1 MTLTIRHLR
10 RGYWV
15 HVLILSCSLVET
27 MNMEPGM
34 ESRTKSPIR
43 GMATKVK
50 VALCP
55 ALVSVS
61 YLFVLLVLRLVAAG
75 QSHLLIEP
83 WHLPVGFA
91 LGVLLAFG
99 FRYSPLIFAGQFI
112 IGFWPDSSVGLVSMM
127 MNAMFST
134 ATYMLAA
141 LVVHIMIGDRK
152 VDLLKGTH
160 LGIFLMMLP
169 IMSVVASVGTVASM
183 WLDGLFPAS
192 DIGKNLL
199 AEVTSNATGIL
210 LMAPAFLLHLAP
222 TIRSL
227 VRRLTGDERGIE
239 EVPRGGLWMTSMF
252 FFACS
257 IAICS
262 VFVFA
267 FPNQF
272 ILFCFLSIPLLA
284 AAMKH
289 GTPGV
294 GGILATFGCL
304 AMAANRLDHGFA
316 DVFGTQM
323 VVIASAVNALSLG
336 SFVSNG
342 RRLENTTRHHTA
354 LLNSVGFATDQLL
367 AMTDREQTVTAVL
380 QNLAIEAGVTR
391 AYVLENRSET
401 SNSAQP
407 LYEYWR
413 TGSPKD
419 EEQAKFVSGILRERI
434 AENATALSEGKV
446 LQYRITDLPERA
458 QEVLFPLRLRS
469 SIVLPIFVDGRL
481 WGCLGMDQA
490 NSDRMWPETEVNAFK
505 ATGRVLA
512 ALLSH
517 ANVEQQFRQLTG
529 NIPAVFWIAAPDG
542 LEKTYV
548 SPAYEQIWGW
558 PYESIRNNPRSWIA
572 PIYHEDYARIAA
584 AVPKQAFGEYDE
596 EYRIVR
602 SDRSVRW
609 IRETAFPVRDT
620 SGQVS
625 RIVGIAQDITRQK
638 EAEESLRATSV
649 LLSSLI
655 DNLHAGIVVEDQS
668 RKIIHLNPAFCKMFD
683 VTAPIESLLGTDSK
697 LVFREQQVWAK
708 RSDEIIRAGQECR
721 SEEMVSESGRVFLR
735 DYFPLSVDGDWH
747 YHLWR
752 YEDIT
757 DRKRNEERI
766 RASLKEK
773 EVLLKEIHH
782 RVKNNLQVIS
792 SLLNLQANQI
802 RDRETAQVFRDSQS
816 RVKAMSLVHER
827 LYQSSDLA
835 RIDFAGYVED
845 VTRHLLR
852 SYQSGPR
859 GVRLKVDVDPV
870 SFNIDTAIPC
880 ALIINELVS
889 NSLKYA
895 FPNGKDGEILIRLNQ
910 TDTEHLNLCI
920 SDNGIGFPANVSWE
934 KTDSLGLQLVRS
946 LTDQLNGSITC
957 QLDRGAQFDIR
968 FRPLA
973 SDRQN

>member
-1 MTLTIRHLR
+1 MELGIETKRKAVARSVGPRVKAALR
-10 RGYWV
+10 
-15 HVLILSCSLVET
+15 
-27 MNMEPGM
+27 
-34 ESRTKSPIR
+34 
-43 GMATKVK
+43 
-50 VALCP
+50 P
-55 ALVSVS
+55 AFVSAS
-61 YLFVLLVLRLVAAG
+61 YLFALFVLRSISSG
-75 QSHLLIEP
+75 PHPLIEP
-83 WHLPVGFA
+83 WHLPAGFA
-91 LGVLLAFG
+91 VGVLLFFG
-99 FRYSPLIFAGQFI
+99 FQYSPLVFAGQVVATL
-112 IGFWPDSSVGLVSMM
+112 WPGSSGGVSY
-127 MNAMFST
+127 AL
-134 ATYMLAA
+134 LAA
-141 LVVHIMIGDRK
+141 ALTTGTYVLAAYAVRVALGEPRI
-152 VDLLKGTH
+152 DLLQTKH
-160 LGIFLMMLP
+160 LVAFLGMLP
-169 IMSVVASVGTVASM
+169 VTAAVASLGTVTSL
-183 WLDGLFPAS
+183 WLDGLVATAS
-192 DIGKNLL
+192 LARSLL
-199 AEVTSNATGIL
+199 VEAAANATGVL
-210 LMAPAFLLHLAP
+210 LVTPAFLLHLAP
-222 TIRSL
+222 CIETVLRRVMGEERS
-227 VRRLTGDERGIE
+227 VEDP
-239 EVPRGGLWMTSMF
+239 PRTKRWVTSMF
-252 FFACS
+252 LFACG

-267 FPNQF
+267 IPNQF
-272 ILFCFLSIPLLA
+272 VLFCVLSIPLLA

-289 GTPGV
+289 GSPGV
-294 GGILATFGCL
+294 SAMLATFGCL
-304 AMAANRLDHGFA
+304 ALAANKLDSEFQAEFA
-316 DVFGTQM
+316 TQV
-323 VVIASAVNALSLG
+323 VVIVAAVNALGLG
-336 SFVSNG
+336 AFVSNG
-342 RRLENTTRHHTA
+342 HRMENTTRRQTA

-380 QNLAIEAGVTR
+380 RNLAVEADMTR
-391 AYVLENRSET
+391 TYVLENRSET
-401 SNSAQP
+401 ANAAP

-413 TGSPKD
+413 TEAPTD
-419 EEQAKFVSGILRERI
+419 QHQAQLVKSILRERI
-434 AENATALSEGKV
+434 AENAASLGEGKV
-446 LQYRITDLPERA
+446 LQYRITDLSDRD
-458 QEVLFPLRLRS
+458 QDVLVPLNLRS
-469 SIVLPIFVDGRL
+469 SIILPIFVDGRL

-490 NSDRMWPETEVNAFK
+490 NSDRLWPDTEVNAFK

-584 AVPKQAFGEYDE
+584 AVPKQMRGEYDE

-683 VTAPIESLLGTDSK
+683 VNAPVESILGTESK
-697 LVFREQQVWAK
+697 LIFREQQVWAK
-708 RSDEIIRAGQECR
+708 RSDEIIRSGQECR
-721 SEEMVSESGRVFLR
+721 AEEIISDSGRVFLR

-802 RDRETAQVFRDSQS
+802 RDKETAQVFRDSQS

-835 RIDFAGYVED
+835 RIDFAGYVQD

-895 FPNGKDGEILIRLNQ
+895 FPNGKDGEILIQLNQ
-910 TDTEHLNLCI
+910 TDTDDLNLCI
-920 SDNGIGFPANVSWE
+920 SDNGIGFPQGISWE

-946 LTDQLNGSITC
+946 LTDQLNGSIQC
-957 QLDRGAQFDIR
+957 QLDRGAKFDIR
-968 FRPLA
+968 FRPLV
-973 SDRQN
+973 SDRQK

>member
-1 MTLTIRHLR
+1 
-10 RGYWV
+10 
-15 HVLILSCSLVET
+15 
-27 MNMEPGM
+27 MEAGM
-34 ESRTKSPIR
+34 EKGRKSLSRIAAAKL
-43 GMATKVK
+43 KL
-50 VALCP
+50 ALRP
-55 ALVSVS
+55 AFVSAC
-61 YLFVLLVLRLVAAG
+61 YLFVLLVLRSVASG
-75 QSHLLIEP
+75 QAHLLIEP

-91 LGVLLAFG
+91 IGVLLAFG
-99 FRYSPLIFAGQFI
+99 FQYGPLIFAGQFI
-112 IGFWPDSSVGLVSMM
+112 VGFWPGSSGGFVYTLLDAG
-127 MNAMFST
+127 FST

-141 LVVHIMIGDRK
+141 VAVRVMIGDRK
-152 VDLLKGTH
+152 LDLLKGNH
-160 LGIFLMMLP
+160 LRIFLTTLP
-169 IMSVVASVGTVASM
+169 VTSVAASIGTVMSV
-183 WLDGLFPAS
+183 WLDGLIPTS
-192 DIGKNLL
+192 HMGQKLL
-199 AEVTSNATGIL
+199 VEATSNATGIL

-222 TIRSL
+222 TIDSIVL
-227 VRRLTGDERGIE
+227 RLTGDERGTE
-239 EVPRGGLWMTSMF
+239 EPPRSGLWMTSMF

-262 VFVFA
+262 VFVF
-267 FPNQF
+267 FIPNQF
-272 ILFCFLSIPLLA
+272 ILFCFLSTPLLA

-294 GGILATFGCL
+294 AGILATFGCL

-323 VVIASAVNALSLG
+323 VVIAASINALALG
-336 SFVSNG
+336 AFVSKG
-342 RRLENTTRHHTA
+342 HRTEDTTRRQTA

-367 AMTDREQTVTAVL
+367 AMTDREQTVAAVL
-380 QNLAIEAGVTR
+380 QNLANEADMTR
-391 AYVLENRSET
+391 TYVMENRAELAS
-401 SNSAQP
+401 SAQP
-407 LYEYWR
+407 LYQYWR
-413 TGSPKD
+413 SEAPKD
-419 EEQAKFVSGILRERI
+419 EEQAKFVSSILRERI
-434 AENATALSEGKV
+434 VENAATLSEGKV
-446 LQYRITDLPERA
+446 LQYRVTELPETAR
-458 QEVLFPLRLRS
+458 EVLIPLRLRS

-490 NSDRMWPETEVNAFK
+490 NSDRLWPETEVSAFK

-584 AVPKQAFGEYDE
+584 AVPKQARGEYDE

-683 VTAPIESLLGTDSK
+683 VTAPVESLLGTDSK

-721 SEEMVSESGRVFLR
+721 AEEMVSESGRVFLR

-895 FPNGKDGEILIRLNQ
+895 FPNGKDGEINIRLNQ
-910 TDTEHLNLCI
+910 TETEDLNLCI

-946 LTDQLNGSITC
+946 LTDQLNGSIKC

-968 FRPLA
+968 FRPLV
-973 SDRQN
+973 SDRQK

>member
-1 MTLTIRHLR
+1 
-10 RGYWV
+10 
-15 HVLILSCSLVET
+15 
-27 MNMEPGM
+27 MEPGT
-34 ESRTKSPIR
+34 ETSRKTPLR
-43 GMATKVK
+43 GVATKMK
-50 VALCP
+50 LALRP
-55 ALVSVS
+55 AFVSVC
-61 YLFVLLVLRLVAAG
+61 YFFVLAVLRSVAGA

-99 FRYSPLIFAGQFI
+99 FQYSPVVFAGQFI
-112 IGFWPDSSVGLVSMM
+112 IGFWPGSSGGFVYTLMDAG
-127 MNAMFST
+127 FST
-134 ATYMLAA
+134 STYVLAA
-141 LVVHIMIGDRK
+141 LAVRSMIGARRI
-152 VDLLKGTH
+152 DLLKGNN
-160 LGIFLMMLP
+160 LRIFLMMLP
-169 IMSVVASVGTVASM
+169 VISVVASVGTVTSV
-183 WLDGLFPAS
+183 WLDGLLPFS
-192 DIGKNLL
+192 ELGRRLL
-199 AEVTSNATGIL
+199 VEATSNATGIL

-222 TIRSL
+222 TIESL
-227 VRRLTGDERGIE
+227 VRRLTGDEIATE
-239 EVPRGGLWMTSMF
+239 ESPRSGLWMTSMF
-252 FFACS
+252 FLMCGIGVF
-257 IAICS
+257 S
-262 VFVFA
+262 VFVFSI
-267 FPNQF
+267 PNQF
-272 ILFCFLSIPLLA
+272 ILFCLLSTPLLA

-294 GGILATFGCL
+294 AGILAIFGCL
-304 AMAANRLDHGFA
+304 AMAANRLDHGFE

-323 VVIASAVNALSLG
+323 VVIASAVNALALG
-336 SFVSNG
+336 SFVSKG
-342 RRLENTTRHHTA
+342 HRMENTTRRQTA

-380 QNLAIEAGVTR
+380 QNLAIEADVRRT
-391 AYVLENRSET
+391 YVLENRSET
-401 SNSAQP
+401 PHSAQP

-413 TGSPKD
+413 SDAPKD
-419 EEQAKFVSGILRERI
+419 EQQAKVVSGILRERI
-434 AENATALSEGKV
+434 AENAATLGEGKV
-446 LQYRITDLPERA
+446 LQYRVTDLPESA
-458 QEVLFPLRLRS
+458 QEVLFPLKLRS

-490 NSDRMWPETEVNAFK
+490 NSDRLWPETEVNAFK

-584 AVPKQAFGEYDE
+584 AVPKQALGEYDE

-609 IRETAFPVRDT
+609 IRETAFPVTDT

-683 VTAPIESLLGTDSK
+683 VTAPVESLLGTDSK

-708 RSDEIIRAGQECR
+708 RSDEVIRAGQECR
-721 SEEMVSESGRVFLR
+721 AEEIFSESGRVFLR

-757 DRKRNEERI
+757 DRKRSEERI

-816 RVKAMSLVHER
+816 RVRAMSLVHER

-852 SYQSGPR
+852 SYQTGPR

-910 TDTEHLNLCI
+910 TETEDLNLCI

-968 FRPLA
+968 FRPLV

>member
-1 MTLTIRHLR
+1 
-10 RGYWV
+10 
-15 HVLILSCSLVET
+15 
-27 MNMEPGM
+27 
-34 ESRTKSPIR
+34 
-43 GMATKVK
+43 
-50 VALCP
+50 
-55 ALVSVS
+55 
-61 YLFVLLVLRLVAAG
+61 
-75 QSHLLIEP
+75 
-83 WHLPVGFA
+83 
-91 LGVLLAFG
+91 
-99 FRYSPLIFAGQFI
+99 
-112 IGFWPDSSVGLVSMM
+112 
-127 MNAMFST
+127 
-134 ATYMLAA
+134 
-141 LVVHIMIGDRK
+141 
-152 VDLLKGTH
+152 
-160 LGIFLMMLP
+160 
-169 IMSVVASVGTVASM
+169 
-183 WLDGLFPAS
+183 
-192 DIGKNLL
+192 
-199 AEVTSNATGIL
+199 
-210 LMAPAFLLHLAP
+210 
-222 TIRSL
+222 
-227 VRRLTGDERGIE
+227 
-239 EVPRGGLWMTSMF
+239 MTSMS

-267 FPNQF
+267 IPNQF
-272 ILFCFLSIPLLA
+272 VLFCMLSVPLLA
-284 AAMKH
+284 AALKH
-289 GTPGV
+289 GNPGV
-294 GGILATFGCL
+294 AAMLATFGCL
-304 AMAANRLDHGFA
+304 ALAANRLDHGFEDGFSA
-316 DVFGTQM
+316 QV
-323 VVIASAVNALSLG
+323 VVIAAAMNSLG
-336 SFVSNG
+336 LGAYVSRG
-342 RRLENTTRHHTA
+342 HRIEKTTRRQTA

-367 AMTDREQTVTAVL
+367 AMTDREQTVAAVL
-380 QNLAIEAGVTR
+380 ENLAHEAGATR
-391 AYVLENRSET
+391 TYVLENRSE
-401 SNSAQP
+401 SSSSLQP
-407 LYEYWR
+407 LYVYWR
-413 TGSPKD
+413 TQAPQD
-419 EEQAKFVSGILRERI
+419 ESESKLVDSILRERI
-434 AENATALSEGKV
+434 AENATTLGEGKV
-446 LQYRITDLPERA
+446 LQYRVTELPAREQGVLWPLKLRA
-458 QEVLFPLRLRS
+458 
-469 SIVLPIFVDGRL
+469 SIILPIFVDGRL

-490 NSDRMWPETEVNAFK
+490 NSEHLWPETEVNAFK

-584 AVPKQAFGEYDE
+584 AVPKQMRGEYDE

-655 DNLHAGIVVEDQS
+655 DNLHAGVVVEDQS
-668 RKIIHLNPAFCKMFD
+668 RRIIHLNPAFCKMFD
-683 VTAPIESLLGTDSK
+683 VTSPIESILGTESK
-697 LVFREQQVWAK
+697 LVFREHQVWAT
-708 RSDEIIRAGQECR
+708 RSEEIIRAGQECR
-721 SEEMVSESGRVFLR
+721 SEEIMSESGRVFLR

-757 DRKRNEERI
+757 DRKRSDEKI

-802 RDRETAQVFRDSQS
+802 RDKESAQVFRDSQS
-816 RVKAMSLVHER
+816 RVRAMSLVHER

-835 RIDFAGYVED
+835 RIDFAGYVQD

-859 GVRLKVDVDPV
+859 GVKLKVDVDPV

-910 TDTEHLNLCI
+910 TDTEDLNLCI
-920 SDNGIGFPANVSWE
+920 SDNGIGFPADVSWE

-957 QLDRGAQFDIR
+957 QLDRGAKFDIR
-968 FRPLA
+968 FRPLV

>member
-1 MTLTIRHLR
+1 M
-10 RGYWV
+10 
-15 HVLILSCSLVET
+15 S
-27 MNMEPGM
+27 MELDIEG
-34 ESRTKSPIR
+34 RSPIR
-43 GMATKVK
+43 G
-50 VALCP
+50 VASKAKLALRP
-55 ALVSVS
+55 AFVSAC
-61 YLFVLLVLRLVAAG
+61 YLFVLLVFRSVAAG
-75 QSHLLIEP
+75 QSHHLVEP
-83 WHLPVGFA
+83 WHLPVGLA

-99 FRYSPLIFAGQFI
+99 TQYSPLILAGQFI
-112 IGFWPDSSVGLVSMM
+112 IGFWPGSSGGSVFTLLD
-127 MNAMFST
+127 AAFST

-141 LVVHIMIGDRK
+141 LAVRAMIGDHK
-152 VDLLKGTH
+152 IDLVKGNH
-160 LGIFLMMLP
+160 LRAFLMMLP
-169 IMSVVASVGTVASM
+169 VASVVASVGTVTSI
-183 WLDGLFPAS
+183 WLDGLLPAS
-192 DIGKNLL
+192 EIPKNLL
-199 AEVTSNATGIL
+199 VEVTSNATGIL

-222 TIRSL
+222 TIDSI
-227 VRRLTGDERGIE
+227 VRRLTGDERVTDGA
-239 EVPRGGLWMTSMF
+239 PRGGRWMTSMF

-267 FPNQF
+267 IPNQF
-272 ILFCFLSIPLLA
+272 ILFCFLSTPLLA

-294 GGILATFGCL
+294 AAILATFGCL
-304 AMAANRLDHGFA
+304 AMAANRLDHGFS

-323 VVIASAVNALSLG
+323 VVIAAGVNALALG
-336 SFVSNG
+336 AFVSKG
-342 RRLENTTRHHTA
+342 HRMENTTRRQTA

-380 QNLAIEAGVTR
+380 QNLAIEADMTR
-391 AYVLENRSET
+391 TYVLENRSET

-413 TGSPKD
+413 SQAPVD
-419 EEQAKFVSGILRERI
+419 EQQAKFVSSILRERI
-434 AENATALSEGKV
+434 AENAATLGEGKV
-446 LQYRITDLPERA
+446 LQYRVTDLPERA
-458 QEVLFPLRLRS
+458 QEILFPLKLRS

-490 NSDRMWPETEVNAFK
+490 NSDRFWPETEVNAFK

-548 SPAYEQIWGW
+548 SPAYEEIWGW

-572 PIYHEDYARIAA
+572 PIFHEDYARIAA
-584 AVPKQAFGEYDE
+584 AVPKQALGEYDE

-683 VTAPIESLLGTDSK
+683 VTAPIESLLGTDTK

-708 RSDEIIRAGQECR
+708 RSDEITRAGQECR
-721 SEEMVSESGRVFLR
+721 AEEMVSESGRVFLR

-816 RVKAMSLVHER
+816 RVRAMSLVHER

-910 TDTEHLNLCI
+910 TDTEDLNLCI

-968 FRPLA
+968 FRPLV

>member
-1 MTLTIRHLR
+1 MELGIDMSHRTRPRRFVPKIKAALR
-10 RGYWV
+10 
-15 HVLILSCSLVET
+15 
-27 MNMEPGM
+27 
-34 ESRTKSPIR
+34 
-43 GMATKVK
+43 
-50 VALCP
+50 P
-55 ALVSVS
+55 AFVSVC
-61 YLFVLLVLRLVAAG
+61 YLFALFVLRSIATPH
-75 QSHLLIEP
+75 SHPLIEP
-83 WHLPVGFA
+83 WHLPAGFA
-91 LGVLLAFG
+91 LGVLLVFG
-99 FRYSPLIFAGQFI
+99 FQYIPLVFAGQVI
-112 IGFWPDSSVGLVSMM
+112 AALWPGSSGGISY
-127 MNAMFST
+127 A
-134 ATYMLAA
+134 MLAA
-141 LVVHIMIGDRK
+141 ALTTGTYVLAAFAVRLVVVDRK
-152 VDLLKGTH
+152 IDLLHTNH
-160 LGIFLMMLP
+160 LVTFLAMLP
-169 IMSVVASVGTVASM
+169 VTSIVASM
-183 WLDGLFPAS
+183 GTVTSLWLDGVIPSAALWKSMLIETA
-192 DIGKNLL
+192 
-199 AEVTSNATGIL
+199 ATATGIL
-210 LMAPAFLLHLAP
+210 LVTPAFLIHLAP
-222 TIRSL
+222 SIESILRRVTGEEKAEDEPPRS
-227 VRRLTGDERGIE
+227 RLW
-239 EVPRGGLWMTSMF
+239 VTSMF

-262 VFVFA
+262 VFVFSI
-267 FPNQF
+267 PNQF
-272 ILFCFLSIPLLA
+272 ALFCVLSTPLLA
-284 AAMKH
+284 AALKH
-289 GTPGV
+289 GSPGV
-294 GGILATFGCL
+294 AGMLATFGCL
-304 AMAANRLDHGFA
+304 ALAANRWDRGF
-316 DVFGTQM
+316 DDEFSTQV
-323 VVIASAVNALSLG
+323 VVIAAAVNALGLG
-336 SFVSNG
+336 SYVSNG
-342 RRLENTTRHHTA
+342 HRILKTTGRQTA
-354 LLNSVGFATDQLL
+354 LLHSVGFATDQLL
-367 AMTDREQTVTAVL
+367 AMTDRDQTVTAVL
-380 QNLAIEAGVTR
+380 QNLAIEADMTR
-391 AYVLENRSET
+391 TYVLENRADTVS
-401 SNSAQP
+401 SAQP

-413 TGSPKD
+413 SQEPLD
-419 EEQAKFVSGILRERI
+419 EAQAQAVRAILRERI
-434 AENATALSEGKV
+434 VENATTLGEGKV
-446 LQYRITDLPERA
+446 LQYRITDLAERDQA
-458 QEVLFPLRLRS
+458 VLSPLKLRA
-469 SIVLPIFVDGRL
+469 SIILPIFVDGRL

-490 NSDRMWPETEVNAFK
+490 DSDRPWPETEVNTFK
-505 ATGRVLA
+505 ATGRILA

-584 AVPKQAFGEYDE
+584 AVPKQMRGEYDE

-638 EAEESLRATSV
+638 EAEESLRATSI

-668 RKIIHLNPAFCKMFD
+668 RKIIHLNPAFCKMFEL
-683 VTAPIESLLGTDSK
+683 TKPTESLLGTDSK

-721 SEEMVSESGRVFLR
+721 AEEIISDSGRVFCR
-735 DYFPLSVDGDWH
+735 DYFPLSVDGAWH

-802 RDRETAQVFRDSQS
+802 RDKETAQVFRDSQS
-816 RVKAMSLVHER
+816 RVRAMSLVHER

-895 FPNGKDGEILIRLNQ
+895 FPNGKDGEILIRLN
-910 TDTEHLNLCI
+910 TTENNDLNLCI
-920 SDNGIGFPANVSWE
+920 SDNGVGFPHNVSWE

-946 LTDQLNGSITC
+946 LTDQLNGSIKC
-957 QLDRGAQFDIR
+957 QLDQGARFDIR
-968 FRPLA
+968 FRPLV